1 MSKSKANKD
10 SQAETNMDSQ
20 ANNPV
25 LPPPVEIENASG
37 TTPIDEVEMMRRRVS
52 AQARELTPIQLLTT
66 LDVFGLSCQGPT
78 DVLMDRLVRA
88 ELRKT
93 VGEQVA
99 DWNPEVDERNGM
111 PRTVAGWQGEPS
123 FDEVIEKARSG
134 QLDISRSSAQV
145 GPVPNREQN
154 RRREFNPGNENNVAE
169 SELINRF
176 ENIQVLPSGQSMGR
190 FRDPI
195 SFSQDEEELGAQY
208 VPTTSSYPNQVPVSG
223 VAPTPNRGRV
233 PTITFADGYRMA
245 SSPAMSN
252 QRRGASSTRIAESVE
267 RREQRY
273 PAPPQISEPIP
284 QLPQN
289 PEQFPQLPQ
298 NPEQFPQLPQIPEQL
313 PQPPPVNNTSWFKN
327 ATFNFPGTRPM
338 RPASRLNL
346 FRDPGYQRIS
356 DRVAKIRKSLSERNI
371 KFSGVVKGGGEEYLW
386 RLTEAIRQ
394 HGMTEEETMQI
405 IPFTLELPA

>member
-1 MSKSKANKD
+1 MSKSKTSKNN
-10 SQAETNMDSQ
+10 QPETNMDHQ
-20 ANNPV
+20 PNNSV
-25 LPPPVEIENASG
+25 IPPPVEIETASG

-52 AQARELTPIQLLTT
+52 ALARELTPIQLLTT

-93 VGEQVA
+93 VGEQVTE
-99 DWNPEVDERNGM
+99 WNPEVDERNGM

-145 GPVPNREQN
+145 GPVTNREQN

-169 SELINRF
+169 PELVNRF

-190 FRDPI
+190 FQDPI

-208 VPTTSSYPNQVPVSG
+208 VPTISGYPNQAPLSG
-223 VAPTPNRGRV
+223 IAPTPNQGRI

-245 SSPAMSN
+245 SSPARDN

-267 RREQRY
+267 RRERGY
-273 PAPPQISEPIP
+273 PVPPQPTDPLPQPPRIPETLPQLPQNSEQSP

-289 PEQFPQLPQ
+289 PERFPQP
-298 NPEQFPQLPQIPEQL
+298 PQIPEQL
-313 PQPPPVNNTSWFKN
+313 PQAPPVNNTSWFKN

-356 DRVAKIRKSLSERNI
+356 DRVAKIGKSLSERNI
-371 KFSGVVKGGGEEYLW
+371 KFSGVVKGGGEEYL
-386 RLTEAIRQ
+386 
-394 HGMTEEETMQI
+394 
-405 IPFTLELPA
+405 